1 MVFPT
6 SSYQRVRDT
15 SDSRMYQFGM
25 IGLLVAVK
33 GYSTDEIGWD
43 P

>member
-6 SSYQRVRDT
+6 SSYQRVWDT
-15 SDSRMYQFGM
+15 SDSRTYQFGM

-33 GYSTDEIGWD
+33 GYATDEIGWD